1 MCKDTGDHTL
11 YLVVVFKDSHKKVYD
26 NYTERYRKCSVFDIF
41 KSTANLPVFQ
51 YIGKN
56 KGNGAL

>member
-1 MCKDTGDHTL
+1 LNLKGG
-11 YLVVVFKDSHKKVYD
+11 YKKPCG

-41 KSTANLPVFQ
+41 KSAAVLPIFQ

-56 KGNGAL
+56 KGNGALQGWKRISGREYF